1 MRHLICTLL
10 LLFSWSIDL
19 PAQQQEDLSADSADV
34 ASGPEIVAA
43 NEELEIELAQALGD
57 LAQTLG
63 ALATRLANDPEL
75 RVNAVRAASSLVT
88 VAQVVVEE
96 QSGVIEET
104 LRRAA
109 DMIAEMPTEIRIEHT
124 EQ

>member
-1 MRHLICTLL
+1 MRFLTCAILL
-10 LLFSWSIDL
+10 LVLCGVDL
-19 PAQQQEDLSADSADV
+19 NAQQQDSIAATPSAADV
-34 ASGPEIVAA
+34 LPGA
-43 NEELEIELAQALGD
+43 ELEYPEIELTEALGA
-57 LAQTLG
+57 LAETLG

-96 QSGVIEET
+96 QSDVIEET

-109 DMIAEMPTEIRIEHT
+109 DMIADIPVDRVEEPGV
-124 EQ
+124 QQ